1 MKIKI
6 FISQPMNGKTNEEIE
21 DERKHIINRLTLQF
35 ARENEHIEIIDSF
48 FKDAPHN
55 AKPLWYLGESIK
67 LMSEADIAFFC
78 DGWQIARGCQIEHDC
93 ALEYGIDT
101 MYEEDLIFED

>member
-6 FISQPMNGKTNEEIE
+6 FISQPMNGKTNEESG
-21 DERKHIINRLTLQF
+21 DERNYIIGRLATQF
-35 ARENEHIEIIDSF
+35 PRAEIIDSF
-48 FKDAPHN
+48 FKSTPHD

-67 LMSEADIAFFC
+67 LMSEADVVLFC

-101 MYEEDLIFED
+101 MYEEDLIF

>member
-6 FISQPMNGKTNEEIE
+6 FISQPMNGKTTEEIE
-21 DERKHIINRLTLQF
+21 NERNYIIDRL
-35 ARENEHIEIIDSF
+35 RENESGEIIDSF
-48 FKDAPHN
+48 FKDTPHD

-67 LMSEADIAFFC
+67 LMSEADVVFFC
-78 DGWQIARGCQIEHDC
+78 NGWQTARGCQIEHDC

-101 MYEEDLIFED
+101 MYEEDLFS

>member
-1 MKIKI
+1 MIKI

-21 DERKHIINRLTLQF
+21 DKRNYIIDRL
-35 ARENEHIEIIDSF
+35 RENECVEIIDSF
-48 FKDAPHN
+48 FKDKPYEAS
-55 AKPLWYLGESIK
+55 PLWYLGESIK
-67 LMSEADIAFFC
+67 LMSEADVVFFC

-93 ALEYGIDT
+93 ALEYDIDT

>member
-1 MKIKI
+1 MTKI
-6 FISQPMNGKTNEEIE
+6 FISQPMNGKTTEEIE
-21 DERKHIINRLTLQF
+21 EERNYTIDTLRSRF
-35 ARENEHIEIIDSF
+35 ARKNERIEIIDSF
-48 FKDAPHN
+48 FKNEPHD

-67 LMSEADIAFFC
+67 LMSEADVVFFC

-101 MYEEDLIFED
+101 MYEEDLIC